1 MDIFFSA
8 YFLSILT
15 ASLYLMFDTG
25 GQYGYLLQLARDP
38 LRQMS
43 VVRHRCLVW
52 WSTRWTQRRRRVT
65 ARDSTLN
72 AQNIHSFVFYS
83 GKPFLSRDFLREC
96 RLFYRFDIQL
106 ISCSVRQR
114 DKGINLD
121 FTPPSLLKSQLHY
134 GWIEKRVHK
143 EVNNHIMFF
152 TQGRQ
157 AWSFITVPK
166 RLNQYGSLH
175 RKRSLPRQALCS
187 IFSFPFTFYDSIWFN
202 FTVKKEKKKKTND
215 LIKGRLD
222 KILHIDT
229 FKKQEALYQGEP
241 FSLSQRRCNK

>member
-1 MDIFFSA
+1 MPKTF
-8 YFLSILT
+8 
-15 ASLYLMFDTG
+15 
-25 GQYGYLLQLARDP
+25 
-38 LRQMS
+38 
-43 VVRHRCLVW
+43 
-52 WSTRWTQRRRRVT
+52 
-65 ARDSTLN
+65 
-72 AQNIHSFVFYS
+72 IHSFFTPENPSFLVIFS
-83 GKPFLSRDFLREC
+83 GNVD
-96 RLFYRFDIQL
+96 
-106 ISCSVRQR
+106 CSTGSIFNWFPVCETQR
-114 DKGINLD
+114 DRGINLD
-121 FTPPSLLKSQLHY
+121 STPPSLLKSQLHY

-157 AWSFITVPK
+157 GWSFITVPK

-175 RKRSLPRQALCS
+175 RKRSLPRQALFS
-187 IFSFPFTFYDSIWFN
+187 IFSSPFTFPLYDSIWFN